1 LFFVDIVIYI
11 VYSSSRPAFGGRLDL
26 FVSGLIVRFGSE
38 AVGRLEVLSV
48 KATATFSEPNLK
60 LDEIRQLNPDYPE
73 APCATFK
80 SAS

>member
-1 LFFVDIVIYI
+1 MASVHSTLTIDRSRCEAAIGLSK
-11 VYSSSRPAFGGRLDL
+11 SSFC
-26 FVSGLIVRFGSE
+26 FGSE
-38 AVGRLEVLSV
+38 AVGRLEVLSA

-73 APCATFK
+73 APCATSK

>member
-1 LFFVDIVIYI
+1 MTDGYRYTAEIEPRGVND
-11 VYSSSRPAFGGRLDL
+11 SN
-26 FVSGLIVRFGSE
+26 GSE
-38 AVGRLEVLSV
+38 AVGRLEVLSA

-73 APCATFK
+73 APCATSK